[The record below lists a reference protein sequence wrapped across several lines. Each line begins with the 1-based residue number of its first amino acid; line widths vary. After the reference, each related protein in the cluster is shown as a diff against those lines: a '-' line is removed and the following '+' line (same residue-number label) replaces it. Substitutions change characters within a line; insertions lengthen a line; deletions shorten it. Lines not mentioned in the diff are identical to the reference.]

1 MYYDLN
7 LSILKI
13 FCSKHQLGCYC
24 RPDYNV
30 DYLVPSLI
38 YNACRLELASVLM
51 LEDVNKF

>member
-7 LSILKI
+7 LSFLKI
-13 FCSKHQLGCYC
+13 FCSNHQLGCYC